1 MGCVSRIV
9 EAGRRGVAVLF
20 CALSLAV
27 CGSAASANDYP
38 NRPVKIVVPTGPAGG
53 YDFVGRTVADQLS
66 KRLGQGV
73 VVENRTGA
81 GTVVGTQSVIASPA
95 DGYTLLVGGL
105 SNVIFN
111 SGLYKK
117 APYDPL
123 TQLTPIAIIYNN
135 SYILVAPKD
144 LPYSNVKEL
153 IAAAKAKPEGLRLAH
168 PGVGTGQHLAGVAFM
183 KYTGTKFQEVPY
195 RSAAAIY
202 PDLITGRV
210 ELFFDSSTGA
220 LPNLKGGQVKALGA
234 TTSERL
240 KDAPGVPTM
249 KEQGTQGLEID
260 AWIGIFGPANLPKPV
275 VERLQKEI
283 AAALPDL
290 RSRFNAAGGDAMW
303 VEPARLDSFVRSEHE
318 TWNKLIKDAGITI
331 D

>member
-1 MGCVSRIV
+1 MGFDSKTGRAIRRSVSALV
-9 EAGRRGVAVLF
+9 CFPLLSAFAGTAF
-20 CALSLAV
+20 A
-27 CGSAASANDYP
+27 DDFP
-38 NRPVKIVVPTGPAGG
+38 TRPVKIVVPTGPGGG
-53 YDFVGRTVADQLS
+53 YDFVGRAVADQLN
-66 KRLGQGV
+66 KRLRQSV
-73 VVENRTGA
+73 IVENRTGA
-81 GTVVGTQSVIASPA
+81 GTVVGTQSVISSPA

-123 TQLTPIAIIYNN
+123 TQLTPVAIIYNN

-144 LPYSNVKEL
+144 LPFSNVKEL
-153 IAAAKAKPEGLRLAH
+153 IAGAKAKPEALRLAH

-195 RSAAAIY
+195 RGAAAIY

-220 LPNLKGGQVKALGA
+220 LPSLKAGQVKALGT

-240 KDAPGVPTM
+240 KDAPDVPTM
-249 KEQGTQGLEID
+249 KEQGAQGLEID
-260 AWIGIFGPANLPKPV
+260 AWVGIFGPANLPKPV

-283 AAALPDL
+283 AAALPEL
-290 RSRFNAAGGDAMW
+290 KSRFNAAGGDSLW
-303 VEPARLDSFVRSEHE
+303 IEPAQLVNFVRREHE
-318 TWNKLIKDAGITI
+318 TWNKLIKDAGITL